1 MNKRF
6 NNLKDEDLLKK
17 IEKLIDGKND
27 RQRFADSLLGFCS
40 RLIGVKPK
48 PDADFQ
54 LSLKRGLLQNY
65 YERKVESRDNLFL
78 KLTNIRRFI
87 TKRNIKRFALGTATF
102 AVIALMA
109 VTIINPFGVSAAVKN
124 FFSYVLKIEQVSDTE
139 LKVNITKITKAI
151 SDEPIDEDA
160 LQGMKADIEEIEQL
174 RKEGKGVLIQEFE
187 TNDLKIGIIGIYEYT
202 LKDGRKVQIG
212 EAVNEK

>member
-1 MNKRF
+1 MNKRL

-54 LSLKRGLLQNY
+54 LSLKRGLLQKY
-65 YERKVESRDNLFL
+65 YEREVESRDNLFL
-78 KLTNIRRFI
+78 KLTTIRRFI

-139 LKVNITKITKAI
+139 LKVNITKVI
-151 SDEPIDEDA
+151 SDEPIDEDV

-187 TNDLKIGIIGIYEYT
+187 TNDMKIGIIGIYEYT

>member
-6 NNLKDEDLLKK
+6 NNLKDEDLLKR

-54 LSLKRGLLQNY
+54 LSLKRGLLQKY
-65 YERKVESRDNLFL
+65 YEREVESRDNLFL

-109 VTIINPFGVSAAVKN
+109 VTIINPSGVSAAVKN
-124 FFSYVLKIEQVSDTE
+124 FFSYVLKTEQVSDTE
-139 LKVNITKITKAI
+139 MTTTKVI

-187 TNDLKIGIIGIYEYT
+187 TNGMKIGIIGIYEYT
-202 LKDGRKVQIG
+202 LKDGRKVKIG

>member
-1 MNKRF
+1 MNKRL

-54 LSLKRGLLQNY
+54 LSLKRGLLQKY
-65 YERKVESRDNLFL
+65 YEREVESRDNLFL

-102 AVIALMA
+102 AVIALIA

-139 LKVNITKITKAI
+139 LKVNITKVI

-160 LQGMKADIEEIEQL
+160 LQGMKADIEEVEQL
-174 RKEGKGVLIQEFE
+174 RKEGKGVLIKEFE
-187 TNDLKIGIIGIYEYT
+187 TNGLKIGIIGIYEYT

>member
-6 NNLKDEDLLKK
+6 NNLKDEYLLKK
-17 IEKLIDGKND
+17 IEKLIDGKNG

-48 PDADFQ
+48 PDADVQ
-54 LSLKRGLLQNY
+54 LSLKRGLLQKY
-65 YERKVESRDNLFL
+65 YEREVESRDNLFL
-78 KLTNIRRFI
+78 RLTNIRRFI

-102 AVIALMA
+102 AVIALIA

-139 LKVNITKITKAI
+139 LKVNITKVI

-160 LQGMKADIEEIEQL
+160 LQGMKADIEEVEQL
-174 RKEGKGVLIQEFE
+174 RKEGKGVLIKEFE
-187 TNDLKIGIIGIYEYT
+187 TNGLKIGIIGIYEYT

>member
-6 NNLKDEDLLKK
+6 DNLKDEDLLKK

-54 LSLKRGLLQNY
+54 LSLKRGLLHKY
-65 YERKVESRDNLFL
+65 YEREVESRDNLFL

-139 LKVNITKITKAI
+139 LKVNITKVI

-174 RKEGKGVLIQEFE
+174 RKEGKGVLIREFE
-187 TNDLKIGIIGIYEYT
+187 TNDMKIGIIGIYEYT
-202 LKDGRKVQIG
+202 LKDGRKVKIG

>member
-48 PDADFQ
+48 SDADFQ
-54 LSLKRGLLQNY
+54 LSLKRGLLQKY
-65 YERKVESRDNLFL
+65 YEREVESRDNLFL
-78 KLTNIRRFI
+78 KLKTIRRFI

-102 AVIALMA
+102 ALIALMA

-124 FFSYVLKIEQVSDTE
+124 FFSYVLKTEQVSDTE
-139 LKVNITKITKAI
+139 MTTTKVI

-160 LQGMKADIEEIEQL
+160 VQGMKADIEEIEQL

-187 TNDLKIGIIGIYEYT
+187 TNDMKIGIIGIYEYT